1 MHLRTRPVPRREP
14 PRALRPATRR
24 RTPGGAGILLSA
36 CVVAGLLAAPA
47 AGQEM
52 PPNPRVL
59 VDTSLGSFEMELFR
73 DRVPATVVNFLIY
86 VRDGYYDG
94 TVFHRILRDVIVQG
108 GGFAVGEDDQ
118 LEPKLEGLRG
128 TIINQASRNLLNLR
142 GTVAMARRAEPD
154 SARQQFFINLNNND
168 NFNYRNSLPSGVG
181 YAVFGRVTE
190 GMDVVDRIGRV
201 RTGRQGAMQDV
212 PREPVVIN
220 SITRVEPG

>member
-1 MHLRTRPVPRREP
+1 MHRRISPLSRTKSPC
-14 PRALRPATRR
+14 ALRPTHHRR
-24 RTPGGAGILLSA
+24 VRLAAVVLA
-36 CVVAGLLAAPA
+36 VCVLAGLPAAPA

-59 VDTSLGSFEMELFR
+59 VETSMGSFEMELFR
-73 DRVPATVVNFLIY
+73 DRVPATVVNFLVY
-86 VRDGYYDG
+86 VQDGYYDG

-118 LEPKLEGLRG
+118 IEPKVEGLRG
-128 TIINQASRNLLNLR
+128 TIINQASRNLLNRR
-142 GTVAMARRAEPD
+142 GTVAMARGSAPD
-154 SARQQFFINLNNND
+154 SARQQFFINLDNND

-201 RTGRQGAMQDV
+201 RTGRQDRMQNV
-212 PREPVVIN
+212 PREPIVIQ
-220 SITRVEPG
+220 SITRVAAG

>member
-1 MHLRTRPVPRREP
+1 MHLRIRPALRRES
-14 PRALRPATRR
+14 PRALRPANRR
-24 RTPGGAGILLSA
+24 RAPRWAGLLLSA
-36 CVVAGLLAAPA
+36 CVFAGLPAAPA

-59 VDTSLGSFEMELFR
+59 VDTSMGSFEMELFR

-108 GGFAVGEDDQ
+108 GGFAVGVDDQ

>member
-1 MHLRTRPVPRREP
+1 MHLRIRPVRRATSPRP
-14 PRALRPATRR
+14 LRPADRR
-24 RTPGGAGILLSA
+24 RARGAGRLLSA
-36 CVVAGLLAAPA
+36 CVLAVLLAAPV
-47 AGQEM
+47 AGQQM

-108 GGFAVGEDDQ
+108 GGFMLGEDEQ

-154 SARQQFFINLNNND
+154 SARQQFFINLDNND
-168 NFNYRNSLPSGVG
+168 NFNYRNPLPSGVG

-190 GMDVVDRIGRV
+190 GMDIVDRIGRV
-201 RTGRQGAMQDV
+201 RTGRQGGMQDV

>member
-1 MHLRTRPVPRREP
+1 MHLHIRRIPWTKSPLSFLRTNGRRV
-14 PRALRPATRR
+14 R
-24 RTPGGAGILLSA
+24 GAGRLLSA
-36 CVVAGLLAAPA
+36 CVLAALLAAPA
-47 AGQEM
+47 TGQQM
-52 PPNPRVL
+52 PPNPHVL
-59 VDTSLGSFEMELFR
+59 VETSMGDFEMELFR

-108 GGFAVGEDDQ
+108 GGFMPGEDDQ

-142 GTVAMARRAEPD
+142 GTVAMARGSAPD
-154 SARQQFFINLNNND
+154 SARQQFFINLDNND
-168 NFNYRNSLPSGVG
+168 NFNYRNPLPSGVG

-201 RTGRQGAMQDV
+201 RTGRQGGMQDV
-212 PREPVVIN
+212 PRDPVVIHT
-220 SITRVEPG
+220 ITRVEAG

>member
-1 MHLRTRPVPRREP
+1 MQLRIRPAPRTRPPVDLHRTHRRGI
-14 PRALRPATRR
+14 R
-24 RTPGGAGILLSA
+24 GAA
-36 CVVAGLLAAPA
+36 ALLAACVLAALAAPPA
-47 AGQEM
+47 TAQEM

-59 VDTSLGSFEMELFR
+59 VETSMGSFEMELFR
-73 DRVPATVVNFLIY
+73 SSVPATVVNFLVY

-108 GGFAVGEDDQ
+108 GGFAVGEEDQ

-142 GTVAMARRAEPD
+142 GTVAMARGSAPD
-154 SARQQFFINLNNND
+154 SARQQFFINLDNND
-168 NFNYRNSLPSGVG
+168 NFNYRNPLPSGVG

-201 RTGRQGAMQDV
+201 RTGRQGGMQDV
-212 PREPVVIN
+212 PREPVVIH
-220 SITRVEPG
+220 SITRVEAG

>member
-1 MHLRTRPVPRREP
+1 MHLALCPVPRTKP
-14 PRALRPATRR
+14 PVGLRQAHRRGVRGAASLIATC
-24 RTPGGAGILLSA
+24 I
-36 CVVAGLLAAPA
+36 VAGMTAAPA
-47 AGQEM
+47 TGQEM

-59 VDTSLGSFEMELFR
+59 VETSMGSFEMELFR
-73 DRVPATVVNFLIY
+73 DRVPATVVNFLVY

-108 GGFAVGEDDQ
+108 GGFMLGEDDQ
-118 LEPKLEGLRG
+118 IEPKLEGLRG

-154 SARQQFFINLNNND
+154 SARQQFFINLDNND
-168 NFNYRNSLPSGVG
+168 NFNYRNPLPSGVG

-212 PREPVVIN
+212 PREPIVIH
-220 SITRVEPG
+220 SITRVEAG